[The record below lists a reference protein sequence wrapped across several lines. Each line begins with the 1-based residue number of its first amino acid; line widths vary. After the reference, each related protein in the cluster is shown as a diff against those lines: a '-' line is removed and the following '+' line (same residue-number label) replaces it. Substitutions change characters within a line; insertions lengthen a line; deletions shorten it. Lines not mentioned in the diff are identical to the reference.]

1 MCHLSF
7 SAGVVIPVSFE
18 EVNRPPD
25 AESGAECDD
34 ERLEGSDSAGEEC
47 HGEENQ
53 NYRFCLLHITDETK
67 KVKRAV
73 FCLPPLASY
82 TVILDSFHSKNRF
95 LFISPSVTLTN
106 DKPYRLLAARRK
118 YSTNSYR
125 LFRERP
131 LIGEWATCYEHAFLL
146 YFLPFLRKIAVFITR
161 LCETRCFLKCIRRR
175 WNRMPDS
182 AHHTHRLQKRH
193 PA

>member
-1 MCHLSF
+1 MSLF
-7 SAGVVIPVSFE
+7 SAEIQIVFVVPGKRRQNPQSRVNRAFQACQGFVVLIPVQRKPKLQILFITHYRR
-18 EVNRPPD
+18 NQK
-25 AESGAECDD
+25 GK
-34 ERLEGSDSAGEEC
+34 AG
-47 HGEENQ
+47 GIL
-53 NYRFCLLHITDETK
+53 FT
-67 KVKRAV
+67 
-73 FCLPPLASY
+73 PLASY